1 MFKVL
6 LVEDERSILKALSFE
21 LEDDG
26 YEVLHASNYQ
36 EATSYMS
43 AFECDLIISD
53 LFFSCESG
61 DGIQLLNQVKQG
73 EKEIPFIAMTAF
85 PDTNLACQAKKVLH
99 DRFFVK
105 PFHVRQLRQKIS
117 EILNQPELC

>member
-1 MFKVL
+1 MFRVL

-36 EATSYMS
+36 EAACYIS

-53 LFFSCESG
+53 LFFGSKSG

-73 EKEIPFIAMTAF
+73 EREIPFIAMTAF
-85 PDTNLACQAKKVLH
+85 PETNLAFQAKKMLH

-117 EILNQPELC
+117 EILNRPELC